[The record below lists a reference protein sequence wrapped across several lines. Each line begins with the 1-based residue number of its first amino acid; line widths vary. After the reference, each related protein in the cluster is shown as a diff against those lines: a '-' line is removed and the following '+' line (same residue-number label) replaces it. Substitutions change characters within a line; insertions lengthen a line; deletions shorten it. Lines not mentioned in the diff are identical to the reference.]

1 MYLIW
6 VTMNTRRNNNW
17 IETNISTTGLMER
30 QNATDHK
37 IKTFRKCAT
46 LFPRGL
52 DWQIIAAGRG
62 KQEKVFSSSST
73 LMITKLTPRGQRT

>member
-1 MYLIW
+1 
-6 VTMNTRRNNNW
+6 MNTRRNDDW
-17 IETNISTTGLMER
+17 IGTNISTTRLIER
-30 QNATDHK
+30 QNATGHK
-37 IKTFRKCAT
+37 IKTVRKCST

-52 DWQIIAAGRG
+52 DWQIVAAGRG